1 MFACTRTFSFVVLDD
16 KSMQLLKNDQY
27 FVDKE
32 VLPVKYLEEKITRS
46 CKEVLTV
53 KYLD

>member
-16 KSMQLLKNDQY
+16 ESMQLLKNDLY
-27 FVDKE
+27 VVD
-32 VLPVKYLEEKITRS
+32 
-46 CKEVLTV
+46 KEVLTV